1 MGRVPTAA
9 RQWLPGRQNF
19 PAGAKSAKGQRFS
32 AGIDLSPFKVLLRVG
47 QHLGNIKGSYSQGS
61 FPYARKFRLMK
72 ISGTGPIRRTSESG
86 RPKKKGAG
94 KGADFATEL
103 DEAAADKTSAVSG
116 TGPLAAVDA
125 LLSVQ
130 EVTDSTKGRTRGAV
144 RAQFMIDGL
153 DEIRQG
159 LLIGAI
165 PKSKLAALVEVVR

>member
-1 MGRVPTAA
+1 
-9 RQWLPGRQNF
+9 
-19 PAGAKSAKGQRFS
+19 
-32 AGIDLSPFKVLLRVG
+32 
-47 QHLGNIKGSYSQGS
+47 
-61 FPYARKFRLMK
+61 MK

-130 EVTDSTKGRTRGAV
+130 GVTDSTKGRTRGAV

-165 PKSKLAALVEVVR
+165 PKSKLAALVEVVREERDQADDAKLPALLDEIELRAAVELAKLDQLA

>member
-1 MGRVPTAA
+1 
-9 RQWLPGRQNF
+9 
-19 PAGAKSAKGQRFS
+19 
-32 AGIDLSPFKVLLRVG
+32 
-47 QHLGNIKGSYSQGS
+47 
-61 FPYARKFRLMK
+61 MK

-86 RPKKKGAG
+86 RPKKKAAG

-165 PKSKLAALVEVVR
+165 PKSKLAALVEVVREERDQADDAKLSALLDEIELRAAVELAKLDQLA

>member
-1 MGRVPTAA
+1 
-9 RQWLPGRQNF
+9 
-19 PAGAKSAKGQRFS
+19 
-32 AGIDLSPFKVLLRVG
+32 
-47 QHLGNIKGSYSQGS
+47 
-61 FPYARKFRLMK
+61 MK

-165 PKSKLAALVEVVR
+165 PKSKLAALVEVVRGERDQADDAKLSALLDEIELRAAVELAKLDQLA

>member
-1 MGRVPTAA
+1 
-9 RQWLPGRQNF
+9 
-19 PAGAKSAKGQRFS
+19 
-32 AGIDLSPFKVLLRVG
+32 
-47 QHLGNIKGSYSQGS
+47 
-61 FPYARKFRLMK
+61 MK

-165 PKSKLAALVEVVR
+165 PKSKLAALVEVVREERDQADDAKLSALLDEIELRTAVELAKFDQLA

>member
-1 MGRVPTAA
+1 
-9 RQWLPGRQNF
+9 
-19 PAGAKSAKGQRFS
+19 
-32 AGIDLSPFKVLLRVG
+32 
-47 QHLGNIKGSYSQGS
+47 
-61 FPYARKFRLMK
+61 MK

-165 PKSKLAALVEVVR
+165 PKSKLAALVEVVREERDQADDAKLSALLDEIELRAAVELAKFDQLA

>member
-1 MGRVPTAA
+1 
-9 RQWLPGRQNF
+9 
-19 PAGAKSAKGQRFS
+19 
-32 AGIDLSPFKVLLRVG
+32 
-47 QHLGNIKGSYSQGS
+47 
-61 FPYARKFRLMK
+61 MK

-103 DEAAADKTSAVSG
+103 DEAGADKTSAVSG

-144 RAQFMIDGL
+144 RAQLMIDGL

-159 LLIGAI
+159 LLMGAI
-165 PKSKLAALVEVVR
+165 PKSKLAALVEVVRAERDQADDAKLSALLDEIELRAAVELAKLDQLA

>member
-1 MGRVPTAA
+1 
-9 RQWLPGRQNF
+9 
-19 PAGAKSAKGQRFS
+19 
-32 AGIDLSPFKVLLRVG
+32 
-47 QHLGNIKGSYSQGS
+47 
-61 FPYARKFRLMK
+61 MK

-165 PKSKLAALVEVVR
+165 PKSKLAALVEVVREERDQADDAKLSALLDEIELRAAVELAKLDQLA

>member
-1 MGRVPTAA
+1 
-9 RQWLPGRQNF
+9 
-19 PAGAKSAKGQRFS
+19 
-32 AGIDLSPFKVLLRVG
+32 
-47 QHLGNIKGSYSQGS
+47 
-61 FPYARKFRLMK
+61 MK

-86 RPKKKGAG
+86 RPKKKGRERA
-94 KGADFATEL
+94 L
-103 DEAAADKTSAVSG
+103 IL
-116 TGPLAAVDA
+116 PLSLTKPRPIRPPRSVAPARWRRSDA

-165 PKSKLAALVEVVR
+165 PKSKLAALVEVVREERDQADDAKLSALLDETELRAAVELAKLDQLA